1 MAALEIIG
9 FDISNWVRAARI
21 ACEEKGVDYTLT
33 TNGMNE
39 FSDMKGASHLA
50 LHPFGRIPAMRHGDI
65 VLFETSAI
73 CRYVDAVFDGP
84 RLVPEDP
91 IEAARMEQWVSAMV
105 DYVSRSIMGR
115 CVVQYVLPQFTGKPI
130 DRATIDGAIPDIRN
144 HLAIL
149 NRALAHGPFLH
160 GNRPSI
166 DDCILMPMVDALVA
180 VAPEGSG
187 LLAEAPNVAR
197 QRAAFQ
203 GRPSYH
209 STIPE
214 MFRKAA

>member
-21 ACEEKGVDYTLT
+21 ACEEKGVDYALT
-33 TNGMNE
+33 ANGMTGIGDLKSE
-39 FSDMKGASHLA
+39 GHLKV
-50 LHPFGRIPAMRHGDI
+50 HPFGRIPAMRHGDV
-65 VLFETSAI
+65 VLFETL
-73 CRYVDAVFDGP
+73 AVGHYIDRMFEGP
-84 RLVPEDP
+84 RLVPADP
-91 IEAARMEQWVSAMV
+91 LEAVRLEQWASAMV
-105 DYVSRSIMGR
+105 DYVARSIMGG
-115 CVVQYVLPQFTGKPI
+115 CVVQYVLPQLTGKPI
-130 DRATIDGAIPDIRN
+130 DRTRIDAAIPDIRA

-149 NRALAHGPFLH
+149 NRALAKGPFLH
-160 GNRPSI
+160 GDRPHL
-166 DDCILMPMVDALVA
+166 DDFILMPMVDALVT
-180 VAPEGSG
+180 VAPEGPG

-197 QRAAFQ
+197 HRAAFQ